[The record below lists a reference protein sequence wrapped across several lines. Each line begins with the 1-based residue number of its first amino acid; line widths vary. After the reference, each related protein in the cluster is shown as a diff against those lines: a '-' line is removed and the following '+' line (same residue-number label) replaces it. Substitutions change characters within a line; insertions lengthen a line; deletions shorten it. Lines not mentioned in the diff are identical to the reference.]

1 MEARRR
7 AATASTL
14 LLVLLALVA
23 FLAPGPS
30 AGIAKSGPVLQG
42 SVPLAGMNVVLLAAK
57 PGEPRPVLM
66 GTARSGK
73 GGAFTL
79 HYGRVTRR
87 AVKYVVATRP
97 GGAAEAGFPV
107 PASAYRLAAVLGAGR
122 LPGHVAVNERTTV
135 ATAYALAQF
144 IHGSRIAGKNPG
156 LRNAA
161 AMAGNLVD
169 VRDGG
174 LSRVLARFPN
184 GGATSTLPSFD
195 SLANMVVACRF
206 QNGRCGRLLKLAG
219 TSLPTEDTLAALVS
233 IAHYPWNSVGPL
245 FRVSRRVRPV
255 YKPALGE
262 GEVPDAWTLALRFEG
277 DGKSISGP
285 GNFAIDA
292 GGNVWATNN
301 YEFSRKRHESV
312 CGAEN
317 LLRFT
322 PTGRYYPGSPYT
334 GGGLSG
340 AGFGITIDPS
350 NHVWVGN
357 FGFAAP
363 ECPTQPPHN
372 SVSEFTIG
380 GKALSPPLEES
391 PPGSAKFRGGF
402 GQGEVSWPQGTVSDR
417 QGNIWI
423 ANCGNSSLTIYPGG
437 DPAAARNLPSGQI
450 GLEKPFDIAFNA
462 GGDAFVTGNGNSK
475 VGMIGPDGTL
485 LRAIEGGGLNRP
497 LGIAVDSRGYMW
509 VANSATVP
517 IPCGPNTET
526 PTGEGGAVLI
536 KPDGELASE
545 QPFAEGGMTIPWG
558 IAVDGED
565 HVWVANFGG
574 RRLTELCGSRPKA
587 CPPGKRRIGAPISP
601 NKTGYGFDGL
611 VRNTG
616 VAIDP
621 SGNVWVANNWKNV
634 PVQSNP
640 GGYQVVA
647 FLGLAAPIKTPLIGP
662 PEQP

>member
-1 MEARRR
+1 MNARR
-7 AATASTL
+7 AAAPIL
-14 LLVLLALVA
+14 AAGLALAIVFA
-23 FLAPGPS
+23 
-30 AGIAKSGPVLQG
+30 AGRPAAGAGTSGPVLNG
-42 SVPLAGMNVVLLAAK
+42 SVPLPGMNVVLLAAT
-57 PGEPRPVLM
+57 PGKERPAVL
-66 GTARSGK
+66 GTARSGRD
-73 GGAFTL
+73 GGFAL
-79 HYGRVTRR
+79 HYQRAARR

-107 PASAYRLAAVLGAGR
+107 PASAYRLAAALGAGR
-122 LPGHVAVNERTTV
+122 LPGRVTVNERTTV
-135 ATAYALAQF
+135 AIAYAMTQF
-144 IHGSRIAGKNPG
+144 LHGSRLAGRNPG

-161 AMAGNLVD
+161 AMSHDLAAVG
-169 VRDGG
+169 DGE
-174 LSRVLARFPN
+174 LSPVLKRFPN
-184 GGATSTLPSFD
+184 GGATSTLPTFD
-195 SLANMVVACRF
+195 SLANMVVSCRF
-206 QNGRCGRLLKLAG
+206 QNGRCDRFLKLAG
-219 TSLPTEDTLAALVS
+219 MPRPTTDTLRALQT
-233 IAHYPWNSVGPL
+233 IARYPWDSVGPL
-245 FRVSRRVRPV
+245 FRLARRVRPV
-255 YKPALGE
+255 YRPALGA
-262 GEVPDAWTLALRFEG
+262 GDKPDAWTLALRFEG
-277 DGKSISGP
+277 DRKSISGP

-301 YEFSRKRHESV
+301 YEFSRNRHQSV

-363 ECPTQPPHN
+363 ECPRQPPHN

-380 GKALSPPLEES
+380 GKALSPDLEES
-391 PPGSAKFRGGF
+391 PAGSLKFRGGF
-402 GQGEVSWPQGTVSDR
+402 EAGEVSWPQGTVSDR
-417 QGNIWI
+417 QGNVWI
-423 ANCGNSSLTIYPGG
+423 ANCGNSSVTVYPGG
-437 DPAAARNLPSGQI
+437 DPAAARNLPQSQI
-450 GLEKPFDIAFNA
+450 GLEKPFDLAFNA

-475 VGMIGPDGTL
+475 VAMLGPDGRL
-485 LRAIEGGGLNRP
+485 LRLIEGGGLNRP
-497 LGIAVDSRGYMW
+497 LGIATDSRGYMW

-517 IPCGPNTET
+517 IPCGPNADT

-536 KPDGELASE
+536 KPNGELVAA
-545 QPFAEGGMTIPWG
+545 QPFTEGGMTIPWG
-558 IAVDGED
+558 IAVDGDD

-574 RRLTELCGSRPKA
+574 RRLTELCGTRRKA
-587 CPPGKRRIGAPISP
+587 CPPGKRWVGAPISP
-601 NKTGYGFDGL
+601 AETGYGFDGL

-634 PVQSNP
+634 PVQTNP

-647 FLGLAAPIKTPLIGP
+647 FLGLATPIKTPLIGP
-662 PEQP
+662 PRQP